1 MEVGWIVSGSE
12 RQSTT
17 TNGKLTRQFKGMY
30 MLFLCGNATCND
42 GETTTRTKQHFLEM
56 YW

>member
-12 RQSTT
+12 LQSKT
-17 TNGKLTRQFKGMY
+17 TNGKLTRQFKSMY
-30 MLFLCGNATCND
+30 MLCFCFCVAIPHAMM
-42 GETTTRTKQHFLEM
+42 EKQHFLEM